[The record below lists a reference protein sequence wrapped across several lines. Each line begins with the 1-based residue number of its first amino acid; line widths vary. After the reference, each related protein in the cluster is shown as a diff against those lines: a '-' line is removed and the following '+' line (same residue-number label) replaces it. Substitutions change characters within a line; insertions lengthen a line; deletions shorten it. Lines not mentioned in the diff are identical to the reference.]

1 MLFNAAYFQNTTDG
15 MLISSIVNAG
25 SRNVNTD
32 AEINGFEGNLLF
44 YMNETTSL
52 DLTWLKVDSEITA
65 LSLINPVNILN
76 ASSGLGNRV
85 NVDAL
90 GALAITTTDL
100 GNVFKS
106 AGYMCT
112 VPFNPLGGVN
122 CPAAGLGTP
131 VDVSGNKL
139 PQSPELSYSL
149 GLNKAFATS
158 NGIVSS
164 TLAFRYM
171 GEREGTGYNE
181 AQTRVPEHKYWDAS
195 VTFRPNDGNW
205 FVKFEGKNLN
215 DDKYVG
221 SWYMASGLQ
230 GGAKFATITDPRTC
244 SIGCGTTF

>member
-1 MLFNAAYFQNTTDG
+1 

-44 YMNETTSL
+44 YMNETTSV

-106 AGYMCT
+106 AGYMCS

-149 GLNKAFATS
+149 GLNKDFATS

-164 TLAFRYM
+164 RLAFRYM
-171 GEREGTGYNE
+171 GEREGTVYNE

-205 FVKFEGKNLN
+205 FVRFEGKNLN

-230 GGAKFATITDPRTC
+230 GGAKFATITDPRTW
-244 SIGCGTTF
+244 SIGFGTTF